1 MNKLIAITISI
12 LLLSV
17 LFSYFHT
24 SIEGTNKTISKNE
37 IKNYYNLLGKWLD
50 LEKGT
55 VVDKS
60 WDILFQYCG
69 FNQSTHIFEFGCGTG
84 RFATKLFSVIP
95 QHALYDAVD
104 MSETMINLTEQS
116 LEKYSKRINI
126 TLSDG
131 MIKFDKRD
139 ATYSHFVSNFVL
151 DLLNDEDIN
160 KTLGEAYRMLK
171 KDGKMCL
178 TSLGYKN
185 KNERSIL
192 TSLWLFLYHYVP
204 NLLGGCRPINI
215 IDNYLPADKWKVTYH
230 EFVSA
235 YGLDNEV
242 LIAAPKG
249 KGRD

>member
-1 MNKLIAITISI
+1 
-12 LLLSV
+12 
-17 LFSYFHT
+17 
-24 SIEGTNKTISKNE
+24 
-37 IKNYYNLLGKWLD
+37 
-50 LEKGT
+50 
-55 VVDKS
+55 
-60 WDILFQYCG
+60 
-69 FNQSTHIFEFGCGTG
+69 
-84 RFATKLFSVIP
+84 
-95 QHALYDAVD
+95 
-104 MSETMINLTEQS
+104 
-116 LEKYSKRINI
+116 
-126 TLSDG
+126 